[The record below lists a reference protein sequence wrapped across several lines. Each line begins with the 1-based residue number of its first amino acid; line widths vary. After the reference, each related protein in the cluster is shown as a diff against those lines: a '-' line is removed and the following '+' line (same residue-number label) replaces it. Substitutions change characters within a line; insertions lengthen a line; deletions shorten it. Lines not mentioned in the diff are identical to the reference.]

1 MFSSSQALEKL
12 IHEFSRLPGIGRKTA
27 QRLAFWILKQNK
39 EDALRLA
46 DAVREA
52 KEKIRTCSRCFNIT
66 ESDPCLICSSE
77 RRDKTVIC
85 VVEEA
90 SDILILEKTGE
101 FKGLYHVLGGALS
114 PLDGV
119 GPEQLHAREL
129 IERFREEDI
138 IEVIIAT
145 NPNVEG
151 EATAAFLAK
160 LIKPI
165 GIKVT
170 RIARGLP
177 VGSDLEYADNTTL
190 CQAISNRLEY

>member
-12 IHEFSRLPGIGRKTA
+12 IREFSRLPGIGRKTA
-27 QRLAFWILKQNK
+27 QRLAFWILKQSK

-46 DAVREA
+46 EAVREA
-52 KEKIRTCSRCFNIT
+52 KEKVRACSICFNIT
-66 ESDPCLICSSE
+66 ESDPCAICQSE
-77 RRDKTVIC
+77 RRDRSTIC

-90 SDILILEKTGE
+90 GDILVLEKTGE

-114 PLDGV
+114 PLDGI
-119 GPEQLHAREL
+119 GPEQLHAKEL
-129 IERFREEDI
+129 IARFREDDI
-138 IEVIIAT
+138 KEVIIAT

-151 EATAAFLAK
+151 EATAAFLSK

-190 CQAISNRLEY
+190 GQAISNRREY

>member
-1 MFSSSQALEKL
+1 MLSSSQSMEKL
-12 IHEFSRLPGIGRKTA
+12 IREFSKLPGIGRKTA
-27 QRLAFWILKQNK
+27 QRLAFWILKRNK
-39 EDALRLA
+39 EEVAQFAKAVTDARER
-46 DAVREA
+46 VRP
-52 KEKIRTCSRCFNIT
+52 CSTCFNIT
-66 ESDPCLICSSE
+66 ETDPCDICQSGK
-77 RRDKTVIC
+77 RNRKIIC

-90 SDILILEKTGE
+90 NDLLALEKTGV
-101 FKGLYHVLGGALS
+101 FQGLYHVLGGALS
-114 PLDGV
+114 PLDGI

-129 IERFREEDI
+129 IERLRDDI
-138 IEVIIAT
+138 EEVIIAT

-151 EATAAFLAK
+151 EATATFLSK

-190 CQAISNRLEY
+190 SQAISNRRDY